1 MPRILSLENLIPM
14 KEAQKVILSSFVYQ
28 SKSRIIPVKNAA
40 GHILAER
47 VLSQRTIP
55 PVTLAGPDGIAV
67 KSKDTKGVSEEN
79 PREIDAVRVNT
90 GLPLPAGYDA
100 VIPVEEVKTGGN
112 GGYIINGSVFPQ
124 QNTIPKGA
132 DATKGQEIV
141 EAGHLLTPYDVAA
154 LAGFGIRNVP
164 VKSWKIGLIATG
176 DEVIPLKKEPLPG
189 QIVDTN
195 TMMISGYLQGYGVLT
210 EVFPIIPDD
219 PEIIS
224 SQLNAACENCDMV
237 LLFGGSSAG
246 SKDYTVDAI
255 ERSGK
260 LLFHGVAMGPGKPV
274 SCGMIQGKPVI
285 GMPGPAIA
293 SLIAFYQLVFPLLK
307 SWGVPIPPKKN
318 VIGEITTDI
327 LPFNEFDIFHFA
339 TIRYENGKICIV
351 PLERRFGQSM
361 GIRADAILHIARGSS
376 GYRKGEKVQVTL
388 IR

>member
-1 MPRILSLENLIPM
+1 MPRILSPENLIPM
-14 KEAQKVILSSFVYQ
+14 KEAQKLILSSFYYQ
-28 SKSRIIPVKNAA
+28 PKTRNIPVKNAA
-40 GHILAER
+40 GLILAEP

-55 PVTLAGPDGIAV
+55 PAPLAGPDGIAV
-67 KSKDTKGVSEEN
+67 KSRDTKGVSIEN
-79 PREIDAVRVNT
+79 PREIEAIRVNT

-100 VIPVEEVKTGGN
+100 VIPVEEFHAGEN
-112 GGYIINGSVFPQ
+112 GGYIISSSVSPQ
-124 QNTIPKGA
+124 QNTVPKGA
-132 DATKGQEIV
+132 DVIKDQEIV
-141 EAGHLLTPYDVAA
+141 EAGHLLTSYDVAA
-154 LAGFGIRNVP
+154 LAGFGIRNVM

-195 TMMISGYLQGYGVLT
+195 TMMISGYLNGYGVLT

-219 PEIIS
+219 PEIIG
-224 SQLNAACENCDMV
+224 SQLNAACESCDMV

-246 SKDYTVDAI
+246 SKDYTVDGI
-255 ERSGK
+255 EKSGK

-274 SCGMIQGKPVI
+274 SCGLIQGKPVI

-293 SLIAFYQLVFPLLK
+293 CLITFYQLVFPLLK

-318 VIGEITTDI
+318 IIGEVTMDL
-327 LPFNEFDIFHFA
+327 LPFNGFDIFHL
-339 TIRYENGKICIV
+339 TVVRYECGKIYIV